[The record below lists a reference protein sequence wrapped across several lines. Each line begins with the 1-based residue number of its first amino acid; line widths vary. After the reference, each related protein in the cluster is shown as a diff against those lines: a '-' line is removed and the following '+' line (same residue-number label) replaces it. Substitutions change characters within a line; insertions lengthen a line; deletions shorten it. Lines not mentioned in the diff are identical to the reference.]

1 MKRLLSLHLL
11 LIIGWVALTG
21 DSSPGNIFL
30 AVVAASIGL
39 WLSRRVLEANEYL
52 HRIPLFF
59 AFIGRLLYD
68 LLMSSLIVVHD
79 VFTLRNHYKPRIL
92 KVPVAGRSD
101 LELAFFANCIT
112 LTPGTTALDV
122 TEDRQYMIIHAMYAE
137 DAEAIR
143 RQMSDDL
150 ERRLLRVMRGDV
162 PQDPSQEETVP
173 C

>member
-1 MKRLLSLHLL
+1 MKQLLTLHLL

-21 DSSPGNIFL
+21 DSSLGNIVL
-30 AVVAASIGL
+30 AVIAASLGL
-39 WLSRRVLEANEYL
+39 WLSRRVLDAGDYL

-59 AFIGRLLYD
+59 AFIARLLYD

-79 VFTLRNHYKPRIL
+79 VFTLHNHFKPRIL
-92 KVPVAGRSD
+92 KIPVAGRTD
-101 LELAFFANCIT
+101 LELAFFSNCIT

-122 TEDRQYMIIHAMYAE
+122 TDDRQHMIIHAMYAE

-150 ERRLLRVMRGDV
+150 ERRLLRVMRGDAT
-162 PQDPSQEETVP
+162 DASSTKETAS